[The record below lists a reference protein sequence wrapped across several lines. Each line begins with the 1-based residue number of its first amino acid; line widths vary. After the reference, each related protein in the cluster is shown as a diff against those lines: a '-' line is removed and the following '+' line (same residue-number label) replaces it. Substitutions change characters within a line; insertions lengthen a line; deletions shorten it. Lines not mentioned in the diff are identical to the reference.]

1 MKNGLYIFIK
11 DSLYQCI
18 IEIKIGMVDDFM
30 LSLFDIDGG
39 SFLDDL
45 IGLGGGQ
52 SMDSNF
58 MGQGML
64 GDQII

>member
-1 MKNGLYIFIK
+1 
-11 DSLYQCI
+11 
-18 IEIKIGMVDDFM
+18 MVDDFM

-52 SMDSNF
+52 SMDGNF